1 MDFVID
7 ASLQTYLWQPGA
19 VSDAELEKSLIEG
32 GGPRDPLIVAE
43 LPDGKRIL
51 MDGHRRY
58 AICIEHNLPYEV
70 DVVGCE
76 DMEEVR
82 AYMDSLQ
89 LARRNLNSNQ
99 YSIVRGRIEKRREE
113 KAGKKR
119 KTECVEKA
127 AKEHGV
133 SERTVYRDKKYIE
146 AVEKL
151 DPKIRDEAVE
161 KLSRKGV
168 EKIAELPQEKQAG
181 ELRRTL
187 SAQKRPAKSEP
198 KAQRTFQQAFDE
210 AGKHLAKLQNSL
222 ADMHAAK
229 PDRQR
234 LASCK
239 GKAKD
244 IGHIMDRW
252 RDQ

>member
-7 ASLQTYLWQPGA
+7 TSLQTYLWQPGA
-19 VSDAELEKSLIEG
+19 VSDAELENSLIEG

-43 LPDGKRIL
+43 LPDGKRVL

-58 AICIEHNLPYEV
+58 TVCTEHNLPYEV
-70 DVVGCE
+70 DVVGLE
-76 DMEEVR
+76 SMEEVR
-82 AYMDSLQ
+82 AYMDSIQ

-113 KAGKKR
+113 KAGKRK
-119 KTECVEKA
+119 KTECVEKV
-127 AKEHGV
+127 AKDHGV
-133 SERTVYRDKKYIE
+133 SERTVYRDKKYSE

-151 DPKIRDEAVE
+151 DPQIRDEAVE

-187 SAQKRPAKSEP
+187 SAPKKRAKSEP
-198 KAQRTFQQAFDE
+198 KTPRTFQQAFDE

-229 PDRQR
+229 PDQALFLTCKRQ
-234 LASCK
+234 
-239 GKAKD
+239 AKD
-244 IGHIMDRW
+244 VGRTLNNW
-252 RDQ
+252 RDA

>member
-7 ASLQTYLWQPGA
+7 TSLQTYLWQPGA
-19 VSDAELEKSLIEG
+19 VSDAELENSLIEG

-43 LPDGKRIL
+43 LPDGKRVL

-58 AICIEHNLPYEV
+58 AICIEHNLPFEV

-82 AYMDSLQ
+82 AYMDSIQ

-133 SERTVYRDKKYIE
+133 SERTVYRDKKYSE

-151 DPKIRDEAVE
+151 DPEIRDEAVE
-161 KLSRKGV
+161 KLSRRGV
-168 EKIAELPQEKQAG
+168 QQVAALPQEKQRY
-181 ELRRTL
+181 ELSKIL
-187 SAQKRPAKSEP
+187 AAPKKRAPKEP
-198 KAQRTFQQAFDE
+198 KAPKTFQQAFDE

-229 PDRQR
+229 PDTA
-234 LASCK
+234 LFASCK
-239 GKAKD
+239 RKAKD
-244 IGHIMDRW
+244 IGQTLNGW
-252 RDQ
+252 RDA